1 MEEPGY
7 THPLG
12 HTLSVDLGPRFD
24 RRWKGASL
32 RERRELL
39 AELHSIYRD
48 FDENNLPAFTPLRP
62 RPDPLPAEAPVP
74 SPPDDSS
81 PAASSPELLPKN
93 LLSRLLRGQVLAE
106 ARLREL
112 MEAPPAPA
120 EAEPPDP
127 TGLEQEL
134 RQRMGPL
141 IDTLIE
147 EHLAG
152 LKAELRFRL
161 RAELDSLISAAV
173 QKP

>member
-24 RRWKGASL
+24 LRWKGASL

-39 AELHSIYRD
+39 AELHGIYRE
-48 FDENNLPAFTPLRP
+48 FDENDLPAYAPLRP
-62 RPDPLPAEAPVP
+62 RLDPLPVEAPPP
-74 SPPDDSS
+74 SPPNETRQ
-81 PAASSPELLPKN
+81 AAAGPELLPKN

-112 MEAPPAPA
+112 MEAPPTPP
-120 EAEPPDP
+120 EAEPADP
-127 TGLEQEL
+127 ADLEREL
-134 RQRMGPL
+134 RLRMGPL

-161 RAELDSLISAAV
+161 RAELDSLISAVV